1 MIIYTTKTQDRNGYK
16 CGLRTASKLPS
27 DSSERKEGRHTGVVK
42 SLGKKY
48 LKWDF
53 KGLAID

>member
-16 CGLRTASKLPS
+16 CELRTASKLPS
-27 DSSERKEGRHTGVVK
+27 DSGECKQGKHIGVVK
-42 SLGKKY
+42 SLGKKC

-53 KGLAID
+53 KGLAVG